1 MTGHHFTIASWQDP
15 AVYIAPVLAPLLLLN
30 RQKSLKEGRRRERC
44 NSRIDNSNCSICL
57 FYPNHHCTDSSRQ
70 THLSY
75 FLPESNTGWTVVG
88 WIAGVIWAVAAHPLP
103 KRGPAGSKPLEV
115 DTWSFGS
122 LKLSDRRQIEQ
133 AERWVLG

>member
-1 MTGHHFTIASWQDP
+1 VNDVILGSIILIVLSVYFIPTI
-15 AVYIAPVLAPLLLLN
+15 IARIRHTKHTSLIFSLN
-30 RQKSLKEGRRRERC
+30 L
-44 NSRIDNSNCSICL
+44 I
-57 FYPNHHCTDSSRQ
+57 
-70 THLSY
+70 
-75 FLPESNTGWTVVG
+75 TGWTVVG

-133 AERWVLG
+133 ADRWVLG